1 MYRFND
7 AIKGPKDCK
16 SNLTDYYEEYH
27 FIIVNLI
34 LLIEGSWEMNQ
45 LRYGL

>member
-1 MYRFND
+1 LSEPTQKYQYRN
-7 AIKGPKDCK
+7 GPKDCK

-34 LLIEGSWEMNQ
+34 LLIEGS
-45 LRYGL
+45 